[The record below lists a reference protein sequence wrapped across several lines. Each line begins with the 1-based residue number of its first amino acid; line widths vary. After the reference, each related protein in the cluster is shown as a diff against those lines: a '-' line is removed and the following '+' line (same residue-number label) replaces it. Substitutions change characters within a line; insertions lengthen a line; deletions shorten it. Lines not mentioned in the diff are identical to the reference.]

1 MSTRSALILL
11 NIVMFAGVFGFIAY
25 RVVSLR
31 RNPEV
36 SEPENLTPF
45 FDDDVMEG
53 AHLER
58 ALAVALVALVILV
71 LGLVA
76 YFIWEPFRSAEA
88 TDTFKEQSIER
99 GAVLFA
105 NSQSEHYD
113 STVSLLCA
121 NCHGVNGEG
130 GSAPF
135 TLKSTDPSC
144 QADQVVNEQLAE
156 TQPQCLPQQVTWQ
169 APSLQLADLRYS
181 RAQLH
186 EIITFGRPGTPMPAW
201 GVKSG
206 RGALNEQSINDL
218 VNYVESIATT
228 PEKAKKDADISVT
241 RKKADEAVS
250 TAQTGVASAEA
261 ARAALPA
268 NASAEQRADADATVQ
283 DAQEKLA
290 AALAYQAKV
299 DNPANEGQVLFEN
312 NCARCHTRGWSAYD
326 PLDPNS
332 PQPEASGGGAYGP
345 NLRDGD
351 VDDQFPPP
359 DGEDKLFAWITEGVP
374 AGQGYGL
381 RGISSGRMPHFGAVL
396 TKAQIC
402 LIMGYERNIENPPDS
417 TTVNKDCVA

>member
-1 MSTRSALILL
+1 MSTRSVLILL
-11 NIVMFAGVFGFIAY
+11 NLVMFGAVLAYIVY
-25 RVVSLR
+25 RVLSLR

-36 SEPENLTPF
+36 AEPENLTPF

-58 ALAVALVALVILV
+58 ALGVALVALVILV

-76 YFIWEPFRSAEA
+76 YFIWEPFRSADA
-88 TDTFKEQSIER
+88 KDTFKEQSVER

-105 NSQSEHYD
+105 NDQSENYN

-121 NCHGVNGEG
+121 NCHGVDGSG
-130 GSAPF
+130 GSASY

-144 QADQVVNEQLAE
+144 KADQVVNEELAA

-169 APSLQLADLRYS
+169 APSLQLASLRYS

-186 EIITFGRPGTPMPAW
+186 EIITYGRPGTPMPAW

-218 VNYVESIATT
+218 VNYVESIAIT
-228 PEKAKKDADISVT
+228 PDQAKKDADISVT
-241 RKKADEAVS
+241 RKKADAAVKS
-250 TAQTGVASAEA
+250 AKDTLTTAQDAL
-261 ARAALPA
+261 AALPA
-268 NASAEQRADADATVQ
+268 TALAADRADAEAAVQ
-283 DAQEKLA
+283 DAQEKLV

-326 PLDPNS
+326 PLDPAS

-396 TKAQIC
+396 TKSQIC
-402 LIMGYERNIENPPDS
+402 LIMGYERNIENSPDS
-417 TTVNKDCVA
+417 RTVNKDCVA